1 MTEPPVPRDEE
12 VVALLRG
19 GGLTPTGMHREV
31 LWSWPQS
38 HVERITVDGPA
49 TFVLKRA
56 RPPLTDED
64 RILRHLEDQSVPVPH
79 VVLSC
84 RDGGQLTMLLE
95 DLGPTLRDATLDEA
109 AHLAV
114 RIHRATPPSDLRLL
128 DTEALRAIP
137 RAVSEGMD
145 VLEAA
150 GRWTDTERLRTLLHG
165 AERIVERLV
174 DGAQGPPF
182 GLCHSEFHPSSIHIG
197 ARRSGL
203 LDLAQ
208 AFVGPGLLDLAS
220 YRNTAEPARPDVCR
234 ALIDAYCTAGG
245 APGAA
250 TSRAGLP
257 AERWALAWHSL
268 WISSL
273 FTRYATTWMQDRQ
286 QDPAYARAVTAHLAE
301 ALDLVG

>member
-128 DTEALRAIP
+128 DTEARAP
-137 RAVSEGMD
+137 
-145 VLEAA
+145 
-150 GRWTDTERLRTLLHG
+150 
-165 AERIVERLV
+165 
-174 DGAQGPPF
+174 
-182 GLCHSEFHPSSIHIG
+182 
-197 ARRSGL
+197 
-203 LDLAQ
+203 
-208 AFVGPGLLDLAS
+208 
-220 YRNTAEPARPDVCR
+220 
-234 ALIDAYCTAGG
+234 
-245 APGAA
+245 
-250 TSRAGLP
+250 SRAPFPREWTSWRPPDAGP
-257 AERWALAWHSL
+257 TPNASARCCTVPSALWN
-268 WISSL
+268 
-273 FTRYATTWMQDRQ
+273 
-286 QDPAYARAVTAHLAE
+286 V
-301 ALDLVG
+301 